1 MSRHIPITWHVY
13 KVYTHSL
20 TFLIEMPQ
28 TLNDTLLQHKIFRL
42 FPSATPSRSS
52 KFVAP
57 SMQYG
62 ILHTGTKLTTFCKF
76 QALWPMVLRYNS
88 AALHCNTHFCHQQS
102 LLHIACNNHQHLELY
117 YENTPSKMCTKVF
130 TLLPFLICLFLFSQL
145 TV

>member
-1 MSRHIPITWHVY
+1 M
-13 KVYTHSL
+13 YTHSL

-28 TLNDTLLQHKIFRL
+28 TLNDTLLQHKIFSL
-42 FPSATPSRSS
+42 FPSVTPSRSS

-62 ILHTGTKLTTFCKF
+62 TLHTGTKLITFCKF

-102 LLHIACNNHQHLELY
+102 LLHIACNNHQHLEPY

-130 TLLPFLICLFLFSQL
+130 TMLPFLICLFLFSQL